1 MHSSS
6 LQTHHLHLLTP
17 FEPNSKQKKT
27 QFGYT
32 RTKTHHGDISTYN
45 SILLQL
51 TKEKY
56 DPIFKSIS
64 LYRELLCSG
73 ISPNTFTF
81 PCLLKLLANK
91 CALSEGKLIH
101 AHIIKLGLEYDAY
114 IRNNLIRFYGQC
126 GDISIASKL
135 FDIFPD
141 RDIVSWTILMSGYS
155 KVGMFRESI
164 KLFIQMMELNL
175 EVDAVTV
182 VSALSACSR
191 LGDLKLGKK
200 LHRYI
205 KIRNVNLDVY
215 AWNALVDMYAKCG
228 DITCAYDLFKQMP
241 ERNIVTWNS
250 MISGFVH
257 AGEFIRALSVFRKMQ
272 NKGIDPDHTTLVS
285 VLSACTN
292 LGTLEMGRWVH
303 LYMLRMGFKPEG
315 VLGNALVDMYAKCG
329 VIDHAVQVFEGM
341 MKRDVFTFSCLIIG
355 FAMHG
360 KAEKAM
366 DLFSEMLTA
375 GIEPNEVTFVGV
387 LTACSHAGLV
397 KEGLLQFDNMLKI
410 YGLNP
415 DVRHYGCVV
424 DMLGRAGLLG
434 KAEEFVKEMP
444 IEPDSS
450 IWGSLLAACKMHGN
464 VEMGERVMQRALE
477 MPSKEDGD
485 YVLMSNLYAFSNR
498 HNDSIQVRKEMRRN
512 KVRKIPG
519 CSSIEIDGIVYEFR
533 AGNKLSL

>member
-6 LQTHHLHLLTP
+6 LQTHHLHLLTSS
-17 FEPNSKQKKT
+17 EPNPKQKKT
-27 QFGYT
+27 QFGYI
-32 RTKTHHGDISTYN
+32 RTKTPHGDISTYN
-45 SILLQL
+45 SILFQL

-56 DPIFKSIS
+56 DPIPKCIS
-64 LYRELLCSG
+64 LYQELLCSG

-91 CALSEGKLIH
+91 CALAEGKLIH
-101 AHIIKLGLEYDAY
+101 AHIIKLGFEYDSY

-126 GDISIASKL
+126 DDISMAHKL
-135 FDIFPD
+135 FDIFSE

-155 KVGMFRESI
+155 KVGMFRESV
-164 KLFIQMMELNL
+164 KLFIHMMDLNL

-205 KIRNVNLDVY
+205 KLRNVNLDVY

-272 NKGIDPDHTTLVS
+272 SKGIDPDSTTLVS

-292 LGTLEMGRWVH
+292 LGALEMGRWVH

-341 MKRDVFTFSCLIIG
+341 VKRDVFTFSCLIVG

-366 DLFSEMLTA
+366 GLFSEMLTA

-464 VEMGERVMQRALE
+464 VEMGERVMLRALE
-477 MPSKEDGD
+477 MQSKEDGD
-485 YVLMSNLYAFSNR
+485 YVLMSNLYASSNR
-498 HNDSIQVRKEMRRN
+498 HCESIQVRKEMRRN

-533 AGNKLSL
+533 AGNKLSF